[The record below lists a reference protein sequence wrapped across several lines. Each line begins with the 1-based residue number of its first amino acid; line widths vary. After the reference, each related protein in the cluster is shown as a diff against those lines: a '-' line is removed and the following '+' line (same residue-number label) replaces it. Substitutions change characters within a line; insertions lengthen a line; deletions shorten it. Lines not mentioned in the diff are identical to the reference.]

1 MADERL
7 QKVLARAGI
16 ASRRAAEELITK
28 GRVKVDGRVIDQ
40 LGVRVDPRR
49 AKIEVDGN
57 RLMAEPLVYIV
68 LHKPRGVMCTLS
80 DPEGRPTVAELLKAV
95 GVRVVPVGRLDFH
108 TSGALLCTND
118 GDFANALAH
127 PRNKAKK
134 VYVAKVQGLVID
146 DQLENWRKSIEIDG
160 RATAPA
166 EVRRLRFEGDKTW
179 LELTLRE
186 GRNRQVR
193 RLGESTGSLV
203 MRLARISHAGVTAE
217 DLRPGQWRHLS
228 LDELAALKQEFGV
241 PVRVRAPGTEAWEVQ
256 VKANAKVPRVGVA
269 KRGEKAPRERREA
282 SGERERSPRERTPS
296 DEHKPRSAPARG
308 TGSERRDYTIAERVP
323 RGRAPEARSN
333 ARSEPRSATKARP
346 ERREARP
353 DPRSNT
359 RPDSRGMNSGRPN
372 SRSDARPEPRG
383 TARPDSRGASTARPD
398 PRSNTRPDSRGMNS
412 GRPNY
417 RSDAR
422 PEPRSTARPDS
433 RGASTARPDPRSNT
447 RPDSR
452 GMNSGRPNS
461 RSDARPDSRSNARP
475 DSRSNARPEP
485 RSNARPEPRSNARP
499 DSRGVSNGRA
509 ASRGGA
515 RAELQRPAAGARD
528 ATPQSSVNSRGARGS
543 SRRRG
548 T

>member
-40 LGVRVDPRR
+40 LGVRVDPRK

-118 GDFANALAH
+118 GDFSNALAH

-134 VYVAKVQGLVID
+134 VYVAKVQGLIID
-146 DQLENWRKSIEIDG
+146 AKLDDWRKSIEIDG

-166 EVRRLRFEGDKTW
+166 EVRRLRYEGDKTW

-228 LDELAALKQEFGV
+228 LDELVALKQEFGV
-241 PVRVRAPGTEAWEVQ
+241 PARVRAPGTEAWEVQ
-256 VKANAKVPRVGVA
+256 VKANAKVPRVAAA
-269 KRGEKAPRERREA
+269 KHGEKPARERREA
-282 SGERERSPRERTPS
+282 PGPRREAPGPRREASS
-296 DEHKPRSAPARG
+296 DTHRPRSSPARG
-308 TGSERRDYTIAERVP
+308 TGSERREYSIADRAA
-323 RGRAPEARSN
+323 RGRAPDARSA
-333 ARSEPRSATKARP
+333 ARPNTRSAARPDTRSTARPDTRSTARPDTRSTARPDTRSTARP
-346 ERREARP
+346 ERREARV
-353 DPRSNT
+353 DTRST
-359 RPDSRGMNSGRPN
+359 GRTDSRGANSGRPN
-372 SRSDARPEPRG
+372 SRSE
-383 TARPDSRGASTARPD
+383 ARPDTRQARPDARQARPDARQARPDARQARPDARQARPDARQARPDTRQARPD
-398 PRSNTRPDSRGMNS
+398 PRQ
-412 GRPNY
+412 
-417 RSDAR
+417 
-422 PEPRSTARPDS
+422 ARPDT
-433 RGASTARPDPRSNT
+433 RTA
-447 RPDSR
+447 
-452 GMNSGRPNS
+452 
-461 RSDARPDSRSNARP
+461 SNARS
-475 DSRSNARPEP
+475 DR
-485 RSNARPEPRSNARP
+485 
-499 DSRGVSNGRA
+499 
-509 ASRGGA
+509 
-515 RAELQRPAAGARD
+515 QRPAARDTVQPARV
-528 ATPQSSVNSRGARGS
+528 SSRDARGS

>member
-28 GRVKVDGRVIDQ
+28 GRVKVDGQVVDQ

-118 GDFANALAH
+118 GDFANALSH

-134 VYVAKVQGLVID
+134 VYVAKVQGLVQD
-146 DQLENWRKSIEIDG
+146 NHLLDWRKSIEIDG

-166 EVRRLRFEGDKTW
+166 EVRRLRYEGDKTW

-193 RLGESTGSLV
+193 RLGEATGSLV

-228 LDELAALKQEFGV
+228 IDELVALKAEFGV
-241 PVRVRAPGTEAWEVQ
+241 PARVRSPGTEAWEVQ
-256 VKANAKVPRVGVA
+256 VAANAKVPRVA
-269 KRGEKAPRERREA
+269 ASNKRGAKEPRERREA
-282 SGERERSPRERTPS
+282 PAAFNPRPG
-296 DEHKPRSAPARG
+296 PARG
-308 TGSERRDYTIAERVP
+308 TGSERREYMIAERP
-323 RGRAPEARSN
+323 ARGLRADSRGERGAV
-333 ARSEPRSATKARP
+333 RP
-346 ERREARP
+346 ERPVRGR
-353 DPRSNT
+353 T
-359 RPDSRGMNSGRPN
+359 TDSRAERPSN
-372 SRSDARPEPRG
+372 A
-383 TARPDSRGASTARPD
+383 TA
-398 PRSNTRPDSRGMNS
+398 
-412 GRPNY
+412 
-417 RSDAR
+417 
-422 PEPRSTARPDS
+422 E
-433 RGASTARPDPRSNT
+433 
-447 RPDSR
+447 
-452 GMNSGRPNS
+452 
-461 RSDARPDSRSNARP
+461 RSNARP
-475 DSRSNARPEP
+475 SNARAERSNARPSNARERGP
-485 RSNARPEPRSNARP
+485 ARPSETRPERSGARPSSARPERSSARPERSSTRPSNKRPEHGNARPSNAERSGARPSNARPSNARPEQRP
-499 DSRGVSNGRA
+499 TRDA
-509 ASRGGA
+509 AGGA
-515 RAELQRPAAGARD
+515 RVSSRD
-528 ATPQSSVNSRGARGS
+528 VRAS

>member
-28 GRVKVDGRVIDQ
+28 GRVKVDGRVIDE

-57 RLMAEPLVYIV
+57 RLMAEPLVYVV

-80 DPEGRPTVAELLKAV
+80 DPEGRPTVAELLRAV

-118 GDFANALAH
+118 GDFSNALAH

-134 VYVAKVQGLVID
+134 VYVAKVQGLVQD
-146 DQLENWRKSIEIDG
+146 DQLLDWRKSIEIDG

-193 RLGESTGSLV
+193 RLGEATGSLV

-217 DLRPGQWRHLS
+217 DLRPGQWRHLT
-228 LDELAALKQEFGV
+228 LDELAALKKEFGV
-241 PVRVRAPGTEAWEVQ
+241 PHRVRAAGTEAWETQ
-256 VKANAKVPRVGVA
+256 VKSNARVPRTA
-269 KRGEKAPRERREA
+269 APKRGVREGGERREEA
-282 SGERERSPRERTPS
+282 VQHG
-296 DEHKPRSAPARG
+296 KPRRPPAHAGREQYAEGASPKRAPRAGARPERVEQRGARPERGARAPARP
-308 TGSERRDYTIAERVP
+308 ERGEQRGARPPARPERFEQ
-323 RGRAPEARSN
+323 RGARPPARPERGEQ
-333 ARSEPRSATKARP
+333 RGARP

-353 DPRSNT
+353 ERSEQRGA
-359 RPDSRGMNSGRPN
+359 RPL
-372 SRSDARPEPRG
+372 ARPEHGEQRG
-383 TARPDSRGASTARPD
+383 ARPAARPDRGDQRA
-398 PRSNTRPDSRGMNS
+398 
-412 GRPNY
+412 
-417 RSDAR
+417 AR
-422 PEPRSTARPDS
+422 PEQRGARP
-433 RGASTARPDPRSNT
+433 P
-447 RPDSR
+447 
-452 GMNSGRPNS
+452 
-461 RSDARPDSRSNARP
+461 
-475 DSRSNARPEP
+475 ARPE
-485 RSNARPEPRSNARP
+485 RAEQRGARPERSERSAQRPGQRAPERAGRTEARP
-499 DSRGVSNGRA
+499 V
-509 ASRGGA
+509 
-515 RAELQRPAAGARD
+515 RD
-528 ATPQSSVNSRGARGS
+528 TRTSSPDGRGS

>member
-1 MADERL
+1 MAEERL

-57 RLMAEPLVYIV
+57 RLLAEPLVYIV

-108 TSGALLCTND
+108 TSGALICTND
-118 GDFANALAH
+118 GDFANALSH

-146 DQLENWRKSIEIDG
+146 TKLEEWRKSIEIDG
-160 RATAPA
+160 RSTAPA

-228 LDELAALKQEFGV
+228 LDELVALKQEFGV
-241 PVRVRAPGTEAWEVQ
+241 PARVRAPGTEAWEVQ
-256 VKANAKVPRVGVA
+256 VKANAKVPRVNAA
-269 KRGEKAPRERREA
+269 KHGEKPSRERREA
-282 SGERERSPRERTPS
+282 PGPRREAPGPRREAS
-296 DEHKPRSAPARG
+296 SLDAHKPRSAPARG
-308 TGSERRDYTIAERVP
+308 TGSERREYTIADRVP
-323 RGRAPEARSN
+323 RGRTPEARDNGRPDSRSGRT
-333 ARSEPRSATKARP
+333 ARSEPR
-346 ERREARP
+346 EARAET
-353 DPRSNT
+353 RSSG
-359 RPDSRGMNSGRPN
+359 RSDSRGATSGRPN
-372 SRSDARPEPRG
+372 PNREARADTRSTGRS
-383 TARPDSRGASTARPD
+383 DSRGAT
-398 PRSNTRPDSRGMNS
+398 S
-412 GRPNY
+412 GRPNPNREARADT
-417 RSDAR
+417 RSSG
-422 PEPRSTARPDS
+422 RSDS
-433 RGASTARPDPRSNT
+433 RGAT
-447 RPDSR
+447 
-452 GMNSGRPNS
+452 SGRPNPNREARAETRSTGRSDSRGATSARPSS
-461 RSDARPDSRSNARP
+461 RSDGRSESRQARPDARSASSAR
-475 DSRSNARPEP
+475 SER
-485 RSNARPEPRSNARP
+485 
-499 DSRGVSNGRA
+499 
-509 ASRGGA
+509 
-515 RAELQRPAAGARD
+515 QRPAERD
-528 ATPQSSVNSRGARGS
+528 AAPAARVSSRDARGS

>member
-1 MADERL
+1 MAEERL

-28 GRVKVDGRVIDQ
+28 GRVKVDGRLVDQ

-57 RLMAEPLVYIV
+57 RLMAEPLAYVV

-80 DPEGRPTVAELLKAV
+80 DPEGRPTVAELLRAV

-134 VYVAKVQGLVID
+134 VYVAKVQGLVQD
-146 DQLENWRKSIEIDG
+146 DQLLDWRKSIEIDG

-193 RLGESTGSLV
+193 RLGEATGSLV

-217 DLRPGQWRHLS
+217 NLRPGQWRHLS
-228 LDELAALKQEFGV
+228 LDELVALKREFGV
-241 PVRVRAPGTEAWEVQ
+241 PHRVRNPGTEAWEIQ
-256 VKANAKVPRVGVA
+256 IKANDRVPRGPVA
-269 KRGEKAPRERREA
+269 KRSTTKPRAQREDTRREDPR
-282 SGERERSPRERTPS
+282 REDTRREDPRRE
-296 DEHKPRSAPARG
+296 DGVVHGKPRSSATRFAQKDRPVRGERADARPTRG
-308 TGSERRDYTIAERVP
+308 TGSERSHACPAPGTGRDR
-323 RGRAPEARSN
+323 N
-333 ARSEPRSATKARP
+333 
-346 ERREARP
+346 
-353 DPRSNT
+353 
-359 RPDSRGMNSGRPN
+359 
-372 SRSDARPEPRG
+372 
-383 TARPDSRGASTARPD
+383 
-398 PRSNTRPDSRGMNS
+398 
-412 GRPNY
+412 
-417 RSDAR
+417 
-422 PEPRSTARPDS
+422 
-433 RGASTARPDPRSNT
+433 
-447 RPDSR
+447 
-452 GMNSGRPNS
+452 
-461 RSDARPDSRSNARP
+461 NARP
-475 DSRSNARPEP
+475 APGTGRDRNSARPAPGTGRDRNNARPAP
-485 RSNARPEPRSNARP
+485 GTGRDRNSARSAPERGNARPVRAESPRPAKAERSAQQAPER
-499 DSRGVSNGRA
+499 VGRA
-509 ASRGGA
+509 
-515 RAELQRPAAGARD
+515 ETRPTRD
-528 ATPQSSVNSRGARGS
+528 ARTNSRDGRAS